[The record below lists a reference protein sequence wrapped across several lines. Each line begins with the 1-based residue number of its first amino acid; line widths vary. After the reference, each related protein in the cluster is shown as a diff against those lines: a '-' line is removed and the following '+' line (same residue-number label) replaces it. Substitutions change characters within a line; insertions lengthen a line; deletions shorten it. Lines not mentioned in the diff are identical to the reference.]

1 MVLSFLLI
9 FAHSIAI
16 NAQQRNFNLSRGSSL
31 SPTENSSLFSQS
43 GKFAFGFFPFGDGFA
58 VGIWYESGTLQKTV
72 VWTANRND
80 PPVSR
85 NATIGLTNDGRLIVH
100 EVGVQEKPIANTTG
114 PALFVSMLDSGNL
127 VLYNSNLTIIWQSF
141 DYPTDTLLP
150 GLLLRAGDE
159 LVSSIFETNH
169 SMGSFRI
176 KMQTDGNIVMY
187 PVGSLD
193 APDFAYWASVTNFVG
208 KNATLTLDGNGRLYM
223 LNSSGAEVKNI
234 NNAAVPS
241 DGKMYRATIDADGI
255 FRVYSHNLIENGSQS
270 IEWYV
275 PDDRCRPKGI
285 CGINGYC
292 DLINLQPVCACPPGF
307 DFIKH
312 EEKNLGCNRNFI
324 LESCAF
330 KNDHTEYTIQE
341 LQSIVWL
348 ESTYAILPSMTIE
361 ECKLACLEDCNCEAA
376 QFQGQEC
383 KKQKLPLTFGRR
395 TSQQEDGK
403 PSPSMLV
410 KVGMDSGR
418 NGTIAPKESRK
429 VLRMDILVIGLACIS
444 FALIVLAFSAFL
456 IFRYRLWAYKKIPY
470 KSNDQGLIEDV
481 SLRVFTYNE
490 LEVATSGFSEP
501 LGSGSFG
508 TVFKGTLSGQR
519 RIAVKRLDLKVVAEV
534 QEMEFLNEMRS
545 IGRIHHRNLVRLL
558 GYCHDG
564 SNRLLVYDYMSN
576 GTLSSYLFKSQ
587 LKPNWVERINIALN
601 IARGL
606 LYLHEECETR
616 IIHCDLK
623 PSNILMDE
631 YGHAKIADFGLAKLL
646 MPEHSRTFT
655 EPIRGTR
662 GYIAPEWHM
671 DLPITVKADVYS
683 FGIVFFVII
692 CCRKRL
698 DNDAPEEEAILVK
711 WVKDC
716 FKANEVSKLVPEE
729 VDQQSLERMIKIG
742 LWCIEEDPAARPS
755 MKKVIQMLEGIVEIL
770 EPPCAHSSFQY

>member
-1 MVLSFLLI
+1 MQASMVLSFLLI
-9 FAHSIAI
+9 FAHPIAI

-31 SPTENSSLFSQS
+31 SPTRNSSLFSQF
-43 GKFAFGFFPFGDGFA
+43 GKFAFGLSPFGDGFV
-58 VGIWYESGTLQKTV
+58 VGIWYYELGTSQKTV
-72 VWTANRND
+72 VWIAYRND
-80 PPVSR
+80 PPISR
-85 NATIGLTNDGRLIVH
+85 NTTIGLTNDCRLIV
-100 EVGVQEKPIANTTG
+100 QEMKGQENTIANTTE
-114 PALFVSMLDSGNL
+114 PTLFVSMLDPGNL
-127 VLYNSNLTIIWQSF
+127 VLYNSNSTIIWQSF

-159 LVSSIFETNH
+159 LVSSISKTNH

-208 KNATLTLDGNGRLYM
+208 KNATLSLDGNGRLYM
-223 LNSSGAEVKNI
+223 LNCSGAEVKNI
-234 NNAAVPS
+234 NNAVVPS

-255 FRVYSHNLIENGSQS
+255 FRVYSRNLIKNGSQS

-324 LESCAF
+324 VESCAF
-330 KNDHTEYTIQE
+330 KTDHTEYTIQE

-348 ESTYAILPSMTIE
+348 ESIYAILSSMTIE

-383 KKQKLPLTFGRR
+383 KKQKLPLTLGRR

-403 PSPSMLV
+403 PSPRMLV
-410 KVGMDSGR
+410 KVGMDS
-418 NGTIAPKESRK
+418 
-429 VLRMDILVIGLACIS
+429 VLRMDILVIGLACLS
-444 FALIVLAFSAFL
+444 FALTVLAFSAFL

-481 SLRVFTYNE
+481 SLRAFTYNE
-490 LEVATSGFSEP
+490 LEVVTSGFSEP
-501 LGSGSFG
+501 LCSGSFG
-508 TVFKGTLSGQR
+508 TVFKGTLPEQR
-519 RIAVKRLDLKVVAEV
+519 TIAIKRLDLKVVAEV

-587 LKPNWVERINIALN
+587 LKPNWEERINIALN

-606 LYLHEECETR
+606 LYLHEECETQ

-623 PSNILMDE
+623 PNNILIDDIPE
-631 YGHAKIADFGLAKLL
+631 LSLSLL
-646 MPEHSRTFT
+646 EGQ
-655 EPIRGTR
+655 EGIL
-662 GYIAPEWHM
+662 PEWHM
-671 DLPITVKADVYS
+671 DLPITVKADFYS

-755 MKKVIQMLEGIVEIL
+755 MKKVIQMFEGIVEIL
-770 EPPCAHSSFQY
+770 EPPYTHSSFQY